1 MGPPSFITC
10 FVCQRGFGSQSIHI
24 HVPSCLEKWHK
35 ENDTKRKRGRLNSAN
50 RGSSSDMSGEGLNS
64 TEEKEQEER
73 NKSEEQEEEDEE
85 SDEAGNGEAETLSRE
100 DDTERSERNSPPTPP
115 AHYPVSVQLRP
126 AQKHQRQLSAGRK
139 PRPVTAKLDKPK
151 VSLRS
156 RGCDDVKLL

>member
-10 FVCQRGFGSQSIHI
+10 FVCQRGFGSQSIRI

-35 ENDTKRKRGRLNSAN
+35 ENDTKRKS
-50 RGSSSDMSGEGLNS
+50 
-64 TEEKEQEER
+64 
-73 NKSEEQEEEDEE
+73 
-85 SDEAGNGEAETLSRE
+85 
-100 DDTERSERNSPPTPP
+100 ERSSPPTPP

-156 RGCDDVKLL
+156 